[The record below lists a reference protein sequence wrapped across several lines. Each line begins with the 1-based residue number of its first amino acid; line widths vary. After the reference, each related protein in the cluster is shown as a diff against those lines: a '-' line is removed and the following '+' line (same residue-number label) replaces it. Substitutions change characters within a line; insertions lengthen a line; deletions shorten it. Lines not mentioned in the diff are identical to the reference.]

1 MSSYTKINVPAEVD
15 TWSTR
20 GTTSNTQRLF
30 YHGFPYGPNG
40 FILGDSGLDVAL
52 DAPDNDYATV
62 YWVNHVMNCA
72 PELTPLGTE
81 APNYKANYWGLPY
94 FNPRFGPPKVPG
106 TNKKDMSLIVFD
118 GDPVLT
124 PPGVWA
130 EDKDHTAVIN
140 VGIGLNPNVS
150 LPPIIPF
157 VPNPALPEGITNGYD
172 ATSKGSW
179 LGSFILGSNKG
190 VTAYFVSA
198 YEKMMGG
205 ANILT
210 PAESIRGA
218 QYASPYNLLVETS
231 PGSSNTQGNPSNPGK
246 AQSSITMP
254 SLAMGKS
261 SYTVAN
267 TTIL

>member
-1 MSSYTKINVPAEVD
+1 MSSYTKISVPAEEG
-15 TWSTR
+15 TWSTH
-20 GTTSNTQRLF
+20 GTTSNTRRLF
-30 YHGFPYGPNG
+30 EHGFPYGPNG
-40 FILGDSGLDVAL
+40 YALGGTSVAAVAAPTN
-52 DAPDNDYATV
+52 APDDDYTTV

-72 PELTPLGTE
+72 PELTPLGLK

-140 VGIGLNPNVS
+140 VGIGNQNVS

-172 ATSKGSW
+172 ATIKGSW

-190 VTAYFVSA
+190 VTTYFVSA

-218 QYASPYNLLVETS
+218 QYASPYSLLEDTS
-231 PGSSNTQGNPSNPGK
+231 SE
-246 AQSSITMP
+246 SSITMP